1 MIKLLQSLTVKNFAI
16 IDNLCIDFNE
26 GFTAITG
33 ETGAGKSLLIDAIG
47 LLLGDRASASMVRT
61 GEQKATIEGVFTNL
75 GTYTK
80 ELLEEYNLLE
90 DDLLIIR
97 KEIFSN
103 GKSLVRVN
111 GAVVTMNQIIQLG
124 QTLAD
129 IHTQNDTKKLFE
141 PKNYLSFID
150 DQSTIL
156 LLKEY
161 QKLRNVY
168 LDAQKGYEELT
179 LNIEN
184 YHKEKEYLEYQYQML
199 LRADLKKGELEKLES
214 EYNLLNNYELIFKNL
229 SNIKKD
235 FDDNNINTTLYEISN
250 ALEKLGNIDT
260 KYQKLSEVVQN
271 AYYDLKDVAS
281 EVGQKLNNLEFN
293 QDYFNELI
301 ERINFLKDLK
311 YKYKMSVEEI
321 INYRDSLKNKLEI
334 LEDDDY
340 IQKQMKEKV
349 EEYYKLAL
357 DKAINL
363 SQLRKENANKL
374 VENIRKTLC
383 DLMLNKVQINFVFT
397 SNLNQNQKNSLLKNG
412 IDIVNIMISFNP
424 GEKMMDLSK
433 IASGGEMS
441 RVMLAIKTHLIANY
455 SLSTIIF
462 DEIDSGV
469 SGEVAYQVAQKLKSI
484 SKHTQVLAITHL
496 PIVASQS
503 DTQLLITKKIID
515 NKTITMIKELNDDE
529 RIEELAK
536 MISPT
541 DKTGKSKEL
550 AKNMIYRQ

>member
-168 LDAQKGYEELT
+168 LDAQKEYEELT

-349 EEYYKLAL
+349 EKYYKLAL